1 MTHHTLPAPL
11 FVRACLRACT
21 CVCVCACAGRSGKD
35 MHQSELHSR
44 FPQLQA
50 EAMAMAN
57 RHTDLM
63 VRLRQ
68 VVVRVVRRLW
78 VRRV

>member
-1 MTHHTLPAPL
+1 
-11 FVRACLRACT
+11 
-21 CVCVCACAGRSGKD
+21 